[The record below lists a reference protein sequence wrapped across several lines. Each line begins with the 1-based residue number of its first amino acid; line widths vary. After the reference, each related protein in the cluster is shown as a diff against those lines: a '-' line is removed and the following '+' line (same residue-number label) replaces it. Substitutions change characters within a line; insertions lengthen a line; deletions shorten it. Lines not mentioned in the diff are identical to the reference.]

1 MNSFNEKEKKL
12 RNVLEKLKNFELK
25 DERNI
30 DQVKVLKEKKNQLEI
45 EKSTLEKKYSYIL
58 DKYEDLKLK
67 LEYFKKQKSEEIK
80 KEKKFD
86 EKIDEL
92 NQETDILIN
101 EIDKW
106 QI

>member
-12 RNVLEKLKNFELK
+12 RDALEKLKNFEVK

-30 DQVKVLKEKKNQLEI
+30 EQVKVLKKKKNQLEI
-45 EKSTLEKKYSYIL
+45 ENSTLEKKYSYIL
-58 DKYEDLKLK
+58 DKYEDLELKLK
-67 LEYFKKQKSEEIK
+67 YFEKQKNEEIK

>member
-1 MNSFNEKEKKL
+1 MIENSSQTVKEISDDK
-12 RNVLEKLKNFELK
+12 
-25 DERNI
+25 
-30 DQVKVLKEKKNQLEI
+30 EI
-45 EKSTLEKKYSYIL
+45 ENSTLEKKYSYIL
-58 DKYEDLKLK
+58 DKYEDLELKLK
-67 LEYFKKQKSEEIK
+67 YFEKQKNEEIK

>member
-12 RNVLEKLKNFELK
+12 LDTLEKLKKFEGISIKNSEAIKLL
-25 DERNI
+25 EN
-30 DQVKVLKEKKNQLEI
+30 KKNQLEI
-45 EKSTLEKKYSYIL
+45 EKIELVKKYNFLKNEYEQLKVKL
-58 DKYEDLKLK
+58 DYFDKLRK
-67 LEYFKKQKSEEIK
+67 EENK
-80 KEKKFD
+80 KEKKFE

-106 QI
+106 QM

>member
-12 RNVLEKLKNFELK
+12 RDALEKLKNFEVK

-30 DQVKVLKEKKNQLEI
+30 EQVKVLKEKKNQLEI
-45 EKSTLEKKYSYIL
+45 ENSTLEKKYSYIL
-58 DKYEDLKLK
+58 DKYEDLELKLK
-67 LEYFKKQKSEEIK
+67 YFEKQKNEEIK

-92 NQETDILIN
+92 NQETDNLMD

-106 QI
+106 QM

>member
-12 RNVLEKLKNFELK
+12 RDALEKLKNFEVK

-30 DQVKVLKEKKNQLEI
+30 EQVKVLKEKKNQLEI
-45 EKSTLEKKYSYIL
+45 ENSTLEKKYSYIL
-58 DKYEDLKLK
+58 DKYEDLELKLK
-67 LEYFKKQKSEEIK
+67 YFEKQKNEEIK